1 MSSFFGEKNATPSM
15 RPYEDNVVDQELQP
29 VLTPNPESHLFHANP
44 ASALTPSFNSFSF
57 NTYNNACPDT
67 LNDMKDMAG
76 LPVVSMPPA
85 DHLSPANQVYA
96 NVPLNQTR
104 DPPAL
109 INEYGLPFDVPANV
123 WPQQNGLAPMGDQMP
138 YSTFLVQP
146 RPEQAPPPMAKEL
159 AYPELQKLKRYLQE
173 LAYAHPAMS
182 VKRESPNAVK
192 MESPT
197 ESGDDYFKK
206 ANCKTRSAHN
216 IIEQRYRN
224 RMNDKFTALQN
235 CVPTL
240 RAALK
245 RVSKARHDIET
256 DVEKDE
262 YAMSDE
268 RDEYEDLE
276 GLAPATKLNK
286 ATILTK
292 SVEYIKF
299 LEKKNN
305 RMRAEHR
312 KLLQWAKMLGISLSD
327 DILLCDPVTDNRG
340 NDEGS

>member
-1 MSSFFGEKNATPSM
+1 M
-15 RPYEDNVVDQELQP
+15 RHYEDNVGDQELQP
-29 VLTPNPESHLFHANP
+29 VLTPNPESHLFHANA
-44 ASALTPSFNSFSF
+44 ASALTPGFNSFSF
-57 NTYNNACPDT
+57 NTCNNACIDA

-76 LPVVSMPPA
+76 LPVVSLPPA
-85 DHLSPANQVYA
+85 DHLSPSNQVYA

-109 INEYGLPFDVPANV
+109 INEYCLPFDVPVNV

-138 YSTFLVQP
+138 CSTFLVQP

-159 AYPELQKLKRYLQE
+159 AYPELQKPKVYLQE
-173 LAYAHPAMS
+173 HTYAHPAMS
-182 VKRESPNAVK
+182 VKRESPKAVK

-197 ESGDDYFKK
+197 ESGDECFKK

-224 RMNDKFTALQN
+224 RMNDKFAALQN

-245 RVSKARHDIET
+245 RVSKTRHDIET
-256 DVEKDE
+256 DVKKEE
-262 YAMSDE
+262 YAMSGAE
-268 RDEYEDLE
+268 KDEYEDLE
-276 GLAPATKLNK
+276 GLRPATKLNK

-305 RMRAEHR
+305 RMRAKHR
-312 KLLQWAKMLGISLSD
+312 KLLQCAKMLGVSLSD
-327 DILLCDPVTDNRG
+327 DILLCDPVTNNRG
-340 NDEGS
+340 NNEGS